1 MLDRIARAGRT
12 KLLRIL
18 QLFKLVNSFLSWPPV
33 SQELHY
39 ESSVYVLPW
48 LNEAE
53 IVEGLVEGFHVEK
66 GVTEDEGIA
75 GVGTGDLAEG
85 LLKLTRSWNGYR

>member
-1 MLDRIARAGRT
+1 MDRIARAGRT

-18 QLFKLVNSFLSWPPV
+18 QLFKLDYSFLSWPPV

-39 ESSVYVLPW
+39 ESSDYVLPW
-48 LNEAE
+48 LNEVE
-53 IVEGLVEGFHVEK
+53 IVEGLVEGFLVAK
-66 GVTEDEGIA
+66 GVIEVEGTA
-75 GVGTGDLAEG
+75 GVGTVDLAEG